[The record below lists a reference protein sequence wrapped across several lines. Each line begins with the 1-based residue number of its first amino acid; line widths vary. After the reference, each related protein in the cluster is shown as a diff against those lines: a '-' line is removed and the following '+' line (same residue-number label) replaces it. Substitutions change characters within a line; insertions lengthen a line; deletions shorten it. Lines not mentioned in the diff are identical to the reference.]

1 MNISNNYLPK
11 TMSKKDREIQR
22 KNILR
27 TRKLYKKGIFVNRKS
42 VKTFTSKP
50 SPHIQNAMK
59 LYNVSSVKPSLEL
72 SRKTKCSLK
81 GLKRIVSKG
90 AGAYYAS
97 GSRPNQTP
105 LSWGFARL
113 ASSITGNKASIVDN
127 HILREECKPDSL
139 ALKLSN
145 KAKNNRSIKNT

>member
-1 MNISNNYLPK
+1 MKISNNYLPK
-11 TMSKKDREIQR
+11 TMSRKDIKIQR

-27 TRKLYKKGIFVNRKS
+27 TRKSYKKGVFVNRKT
-42 VKTFTSKP
+42 VKSFKSKQ

-59 LYNVSSVKPSLEL
+59 LYNVTSVKPSREL

-81 GLKRIVSKG
+81 GLKKIVNKG

-105 LSWGFARL
+105 LSWGYARL
-113 ASSITGNKASIVDN
+113 ASSITGNKASVVDN
-127 HILREECKPDSL
+127 HILREECKSNSL

-145 KAKNNRSIKNT
+145 KAKTI

>member
-11 TMSKKDREIQR
+11 TMSRKDKEIQR

-27 TRKLYKKGIFVNRKS
+27 TRKLYKKGAYINRKS
-42 VKTFTSKP
+42 VKSFKSKP

-59 LYNVSSVKPSLEL
+59 LYNIASVKPSREL

-81 GLKRIVSKG
+81 GLKKIVNKG

-105 LSWGFARL
+105 LSWGYARL

-127 HILREECKPDSL
+127 HILRDECKPDSL

-145 KAKNNRSIKNT
+145 KAKKNQV

>member
-1 MNISNNYLPK
+1 MNISKKYLPQ
-11 TMSKKDREIQR
+11 TMNKKDRESQR

-27 TRKLYKKGIFVNRKS
+27 SRKMYKNSIYINRKT
-42 VKTFTSKP
+42 VKSFKSKP
-50 SPHIQNAMK
+50 SYHIQHAMK
-59 LYNVSSVKPSLEL
+59 LYNVTSVKPSREL
-72 SRKTKCSLK
+72 SRKTGCSLK
-81 GLKRIVSKG
+81 GLKKIVNKG

-127 HILREECKPDSL
+127 HILREECKHNSI

-145 KAKNNRSIKNT
+145 NAKKKLV

>member
-11 TMSKKDREIQR
+11 TMSKKDKETQR

-27 TRKLYKKGIFVNRKS
+27 TRKSYKKGIYINRKN
-42 VKTFTSKP
+42 VKSFKSKP

-59 LYNVSSVKPSLEL
+59 MYNVTSVKPSREL

-81 GLKRIVSKG
+81 GLKKIVNKG

-105 LSWGFARL
+105 LSWGYARL

-127 HILREECKPDSL
+127 HILREECKPGSL

-145 KAKNNRSIKNT
+145 KAKNNQV